1 MTWREALPFP
11 LSDVSNGEWCP
22 RPPNDKQRAAAA
34 LLIEEADRRAKR
46 LGMSRRA
53 FLRTAAG
60 TATAFM
66 VLNTVHGLEQTG
78 DAAPLPVTPE
88 QCDDPVAARSLFEAD
103 YFVMDVQLHHVD
115 LERFNIASLD
125 LPAFPRSRARR
136 RGIPARVL
144 SQLNMVKEVFVD
156 SETAV
161 GVISGVPNGVPLPV
175 ETMAQTRDLVN
186 ELAGSRRA
194 LSQAMCDPRRPPGS
208 ETSIDSLEHQ
218 VRDLGARALKCYTG
232 SGEWW
237 LDDEDVAYPMLE
249 EASRLGLRVINVH
262 KGLPGLL
269 PGMAELYVQSRD
281 LPKVSRDWPR
291 LTFVAYHS
299 GYFQNDTTIT
309 EFLDVVRSIQRRRN
323 VYAEIGSSLR
333 ARLSRRPDRGS
344 ASHRLTPAGARSRA
358 HRLGHRLDL
367 VGLAAVADRGLQG
380 AHHPAGDA
388 GGVRLPAAH
397 RARQA
402 PDPRSQRRAALPRPR
417 ARGALRHRRRS
428 AERAAHRAW
437 AAARPRAPISS
448 TARARGAISCACS
461 AAAPRRAGCAGRKT
475 PRRRAGRAGRNPRRL
490 LSVLAREPKCCR
502 RSRVRPAQPAL
513 RTT

>member
-11 LSDVSNGEWCP
+11 LWDVSNGEWCP

-34 LLIEEADRRAKR
+34 LLVEEADRRAKR

-60 TATAFM
+60 TATAYM

-88 QCDDPVAARSLFEAD
+88 QCDDPAAARSLFEAD

-115 LERFNIASLD
+115 LERFNIPQL
-125 LPAFPRSRARR
+125 AFLRFLEGNLSVEDRLQN
-136 RGIPARVL
+136 L

-175 ETMAQTRDLVN
+175 ETMARTRDLVN
-186 ELAGSRRA
+186 ELAGSPRA
-194 LSQAMCDPRRPPGS
+194 LSQAMCDPRRPPGG

-232 SGEWW
+232 SGDWW

-249 EASRLGLRVINVH
+249 EASRLGLRVVNVH

-299 GYFQNDTTIT
+299 GYFQNESTIT
-309 EFLDVVRSIQRRRN
+309 EFLNVVRSIRRRRN
-323 VYAEIGSSLR
+323 VYAEIGSAFAIAWTQGPMAAMHLIGSLLQVLGPQR
-333 ARLSRRPDRGS
+333 IIWGTDSIWWGSPQWQIDAFKTLTIPPAMQEEFGYPPLTERAKRQILGLNAARLYRVKVRETRCAIEADQ
-344 ASHRLTPAGARSRA
+344 LT
-358 HRLGHRLDL
+358 
-367 VGLAAVADRGLQG
+367 
-380 AHHPAGDA
+380 
-388 GGVRLPAAH
+388 
-397 RARQA
+397 
-402 PDPRSQRRAALPRPR
+402 
-417 ARGALRHRRRS
+417 ALRTSLGGPERTRTNLVYGPRTRRDFL
-428 AERAAHRAW
+428 
-437 AAARPRAPISS
+437 
-448 TARARGAISCACS
+448 
-461 AAAPRRAGCAGRKT
+461 
-475 PRRRAGRAGRNPRRL
+475 RL
-490 LSVLAREPKCCR
+490 LSRE
-502 RSRVRPAQPAL
+502 AAA
-513 RTT
+513 